1 MNDESKSTAASSSET
16 VMFDVGGKIYKV
28 SHSLLEQHSETVL
41 AKLVDDK
48 WLADSDKCKPVFI
61 ERNGN
66 AFEYVLD
73 YLRYG
78 SVELPPNIM
87 MSTVTREL
95 DYYGIDVVEDTIKQD
110 SPADELHRLKK
121 VVADAELNH
130 DMFVVAVHA
139 NHQFMKGEN
148 IFAIGNNA
156 KDAIGLKKSPS
167 EYASSSALASDVLK
181 EYLMSY
187 YGLKAY
193 DIVFSKTTGMSLKML
208 KPDWTNGESLSS
220 SGSKGDIVNPKP
232 GDWRC
237 NACST
242 SNPKGERKC
251 LACETSKPYKFGEPV
266 NAFGDRVEERG
277 FGAFPPMSAS
287 APRNPFGSSA

>member
-1 MNDESKSTAASSSET
+1 
-16 VMFDVGGKIYKV
+16 
-28 SHSLLEQHSETVL
+28 
-41 AKLVDDK
+41 
-48 WLADSDKCKPVFI
+48 
-61 ERNGN
+61 
-66 AFEYVLD
+66 
-73 YLRYG
+73 
-78 SVELPPNIM
+78 

-95 DYYGIDVVEDTIKQD
+95 DYYGIDIVEDTIKQD

-187 YGLKAY
+187 YGLKAH

-220 SGSKGDIVNPKP
+220 SGSKGDMFNPKP

-251 LACETSKPYKFGEPV
+251 LACETSKPPKPQ
-266 NAFGDRVEERG
+266 AFGG
-277 FGAFPPMSAS
+277 FGAPLPPSRS
-287 APRNPFGSSA
+287 EGIFGAPFATLGAPSHPAF

>member
-1 MNDESKSTAASSSET
+1 MNDESKSTAASSAET

-48 WLADSDKCKPVFI
+48 WLADSDKGKPVFI
-61 ERNGN
+61 DRNGI

-95 DYYGIDVVEDTIKQD
+95 DYYGIDIVEDTIKQD

-167 EYASSSALASDVLK
+167 EHASSSALASDVLK

-187 YGLKAY
+187 YGLKAH

-220 SGSKGDIVNPKP
+220 SGSKGDMFNPKP

-251 LACETSKPYKFGEPV
+251 LACETSKPYKFGEPL

>member
-1 MNDESKSTAASSSET
+1 
-16 VMFDVGGKIYKV
+16 
-28 SHSLLEQHSETVL
+28 
-41 AKLVDDK
+41 
-48 WLADSDKCKPVFI
+48 
-61 ERNGN
+61 
-66 AFEYVLD
+66 
-73 YLRYG
+73 
-78 SVELPPNIM
+78 
-87 MSTVTREL
+87 
-95 DYYGIDVVEDTIKQD
+95 
-110 SPADELHRLKK
+110 
-121 VVADAELNH
+121 
-130 DMFVVAVHA
+130 MFVVAVHA

-167 EYASSSALASDVLK
+167 EHASSSALASDVLK

-220 SGSKGDIVNPKP
+220 SGSKGDMFNPKP

-251 LACETSKPYKFGEPV
+251 LACETSKPPKPQ
-266 NAFGDRVEERG
+266 AFGG
-277 FGAFPPMSAS
+277 FGAPLPPSRSEGIFGAPFATLGAPSHSA
-287 APRNPFGSSA
+287 F